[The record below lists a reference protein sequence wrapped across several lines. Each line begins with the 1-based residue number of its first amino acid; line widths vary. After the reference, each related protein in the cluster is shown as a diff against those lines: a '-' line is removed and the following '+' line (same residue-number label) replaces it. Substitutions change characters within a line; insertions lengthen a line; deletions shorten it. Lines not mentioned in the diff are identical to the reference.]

1 MSLPINTAVQLNLWE
16 WLEEAAQVVAQLP
29 ELVMMQ
35 DGIKII
41 DAAMDDLENV
51 SLSLQLAI
59 AAQAIEQLTEP
70 YQQKANEL
78 LSTWGQDASSL
89 GTVLSPGWTSGL
101 VRQPVDFDLSAVMQ
115 TAPVEKAP
123 RTSKRRKANPD
134 DSVAA
139 PISKESALAF
149 LNVVAEEDLPLQAQ
163 LAALAGNES
172 PAQWQVAISHQLDG
186 QMTFSQLRQRTGL
199 APVELWLGLLLGG
212 FQLSRLPPK
221 DHADPAIAFYSGDL
235 WVDLPVVDSDR
246 GTA

>member
-41 DAAMDDLENV
+41 DAAMDDLDNV
-51 SLSLQLAI
+51 PLPDQLAI
-59 AAQAIEQLTEP
+59 AAQAIEQLTEL

-89 GTVLSPGWTSGL
+89 GTALSPGWTSGL
-101 VRQPVDFDLSAVMQ
+101 VRQPVDFNLSAV
-115 TAPVEKAP
+115 VEPASIEKSP
-123 RTSKRRKANPD
+123 RTSKRYKASSD
-134 DSVAA
+134 DSIAA
-139 PISKESALAF
+139 PIPKDNALAF
-149 LNVVAEEDLPLQAQ
+149 LEAIAPEDLPLQAQ

-172 PAQWQVAISHQLDG
+172 PAQWQAAIAHQLNG

-221 DHADPAIAFYSGDL
+221 SRVDPAIAFYSGEL
-235 WVDLPVVDSDR
+235 WVDLPAIDSI
-246 GTA
+246 GNT